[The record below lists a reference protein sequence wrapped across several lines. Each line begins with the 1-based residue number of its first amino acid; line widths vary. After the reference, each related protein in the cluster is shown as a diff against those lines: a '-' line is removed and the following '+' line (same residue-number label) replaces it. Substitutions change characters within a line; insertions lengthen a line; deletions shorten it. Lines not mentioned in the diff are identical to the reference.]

1 VIITILHLQI
11 GLMLEFLEDIGDI
24 IFGNKRLEA
33 YKHFA
38 SSKDF
43 RLKRKHNPEI
53 LPIDVLSMELF
64 KQNRKKRGIKGL
76 IYKND
81 TTLDILTQ
89 IFDLNYYN
97 DLGKK
102 TTTVFVFEHD
112 DMHLPSFI
120 ISPKSSFGKI
130 GNLFSSNEWA
140 DVNKEFASSFDV
152 QTSDINM
159 MQMMLTFQFAD
170 VMLNMK
176 DYTVEGNGKH
186 LAIYRKYHTTDII
199 DMDNIYLD
207 GLELMDIILHD
218 HSGEMI

>member
-1 VIITILHLQI
+1 
-11 GLMLEFLEDIGDI
+11 MLEFLEDIGDI

-38 SSKDF
+38 RTKDF
-43 RLKRKHNPEI
+43 RVKRKHNPEI
-53 LPIDVLSMELF
+53 LPFDVLSMQLL

-81 TTLDILTQ
+81 TKLNILTQ

-102 TTTVFVFEHD
+102 TTTVFVFEHE
-112 DMHLPSFI
+112 DMQLPSFI
-120 ISPKSSFGKI
+120 ISPKSSLGKI
-130 GNLFSSNEWA
+130 GNLFSSNEWS
-140 DVNKEFASSFDV
+140 DVNKEFASNFEV
-152 QTSDINM
+152 QTSDINE
-159 MQMMLTFQFAD
+159 MQMLLTFQFAE
-170 VMLNMK
+170 VMLNIP

-199 DMDNIYLD
+199 DMDNIYMD

-218 HSGEMI
+218 HSEEMI